1 VSGPTRL
8 EVRKNGYV
16 SQRHRIDVRAHQSA
30 DLGLPLAASRAD
42 ISGVYT
48 LTLRAADECAHFSDS
63 NGMPQSLP
71 EVARLRRYTAGIT
84 QDGPALRVQLSGAT
98 FATPA
103 QSGGTGN
110 SFGGRLEADRALSSS
125 SPSEVTT
132 GTLVPRPCRA
142 HRRPDISRGRRDR
155 IDLTRCVVE
164 RTTRGQPLHHGSR
177 PSGRQRASAA
187 TSHDV
192 LVHAASVHVVA
203 VTDVRTRCSTFSS
216 HDCREPARV

>member
-1 VSGPTRL
+1 VKETQSPFYPRSYADVEIIGQSHADVEVTTGEDGEFRLYGVSGPTRL

-132 GTLVPRPCRA
+132 GTFGTPTLSSASTTGHISWSTGPHRP
-142 HRRPDISRGRRDR
+142 HSVRR
-155 IDLTRCVVE
+155 
-164 RTTRGQPLHHGSR
+164 
-177 PSGRQRASAA
+177 
-187 TSHDV
+187 
-192 LVHAASVHVVA
+192 
-203 VTDVRTRCSTFSS
+203 
-216 HDCREPARV
+216 